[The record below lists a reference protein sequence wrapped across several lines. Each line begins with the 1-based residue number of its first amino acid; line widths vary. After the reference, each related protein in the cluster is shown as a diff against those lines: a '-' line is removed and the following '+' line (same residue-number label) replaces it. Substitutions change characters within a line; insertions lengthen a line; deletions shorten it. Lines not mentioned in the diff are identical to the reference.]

1 MDWSKLSEEDRKRI
15 EKVRGTG
22 LDIYGS
28 VYRDFFGTGA
38 GSGHTDGGADSA
50 GGVKDPVK
58 NAQDALKEARDVFGD
73 ELVKAQQQKEEAGE
87 PEKPA
92 EDERDPEEELN
103 ELIGL
108 TKIKHDMKELADFAS
123 VQKMRKD
130 QGLKY
135 VPVSLHMVF
144 TGNPGTGKTTVARI
158 LSRMYKKIG
167 ILTGGQ
173 LVETDRSGLVAGYVG
188 QTAIKTQEQI
198 KKAEGGV
205 LFIDEAY
212 ALAQRDDPFGQE
224 AIDTLLKAMEDK
236 RDNLIVIVAGY
247 TKPMEKFINSN
258 PGLKSRFNRYI
269 EFPDYTVDELMQI
282 FYLDCRKYE
291 YVLDEDVRKHVREMV
306 SLRKMQRTENFAN
319 GREVRNIFEDIVTNQ
334 ARRIARME
342 NPTHDD
348 LVTITLDDLT
358 DEEESGKK
366 TDTAADKKADSA
378 ADAAPVSA
386 ADKASDTAADKTPV
400 SGADTAAGSAAESS
414 SVSEADAAPEQNP
427 APSSAAAS
435 EQNPASAQAPAEK

>member
-144 TGNPGTGKTTVARI
+144 TGNPGTGKTTIINTLVRI
-158 LSRMYKKIG
+158 FRFLDMS
-167 ILTGGQ
+167 
-173 LVETDRSGLVAGYVG
+173 
-188 QTAIKTQEQI
+188 
-198 KKAEGGV
+198 
-205 LFIDEAY
+205 F
-212 ALAQRDDPFGQE
+212 ALAAP
-224 AIDTLLKAMEDK
+224 T
-236 RDNLIVIVAGY
+236 
-247 TKPMEKFINSN
+247 
-258 PGLKSRFNRYI
+258 
-269 EFPDYTVDELMQI
+269 
-282 FYLDCRKYE
+282 
-291 YVLDEDVRKHVREMV
+291 
-306 SLRKMQRTENFAN
+306 
-319 GREVRNIFEDIVTNQ
+319 GR
-334 ARRIARME
+334 AAKRME
-342 NPTHDD
+342 EASGVPAM
-348 LVTITLDDLT
+348 TIHRMLEFVWSD
-358 DEEESGKK
+358 DEETLIFGRDEEN
-366 TDTAADKKADSA
+366 
-378 ADAAPVSA
+378 PL
-386 ADKASDTAADKTPV
+386 
-400 SGADTAAGSAAESS
+400 
-414 SVSEADAAPEQNP
+414 EQDVIIVDR
-427 APSSAAAS
+427 
-435 EQNPASAQAPAEK
+435 